1 MLVTFLGTGTSYGI
15 PMPACTCPVCT
26 SSDPRDRR
34 YRTSVLF
41 TAADGFNLLL
51 DTPPDFRSMAL
62 EHSLSRIDAVL
73 ISHIHADHIFG
84 FDDLRPF
91 SVRRPDDPI
100 PVWASAGTAEDMRR
114 IFSYL
119 GTPPVPGTSLARV
132 ALSVPSGPFEAGP
145 FRIVPLPVEH
155 GRADMLGWRVE
166 ADGRS
171 AVVISDCKRI
181 PPSTMALC
189 QNADLAVVDCLRL
202 RPHPTHF
209 NVPETIDALRQLVPR
224 RGYAIH
230 LCHELSHA
238 AATALLAPHSF
249 APAHDGLA
257 LSL

>member
-1 MLVTFLGTGTSYGI
+1 MRVTFLGTGTSYGI

-26 SSDPRDRR
+26 STDPRDRR
-34 YRTSVLF
+34 YRTSLLF

-62 EHSLSRIDAVL
+62 ENAISRIDAVL
-73 ISHIHADHIFG
+73 ISHIHADHVFG

-91 SVRRPDDPI
+91 SVRRPDVPI
-100 PVWASAGTAEDMRR
+100 PVYASAGTAADMRR

-119 GTPPVPGTSLARV
+119 DAPPIPGTSLARV
-132 ALSVPSGPFEAGP
+132 SLSVPSGPFSVGP
-145 FRIVPLPVEH
+145 FRVVPLPVEH

-166 ADGRS
+166 ADARS

-189 QNADLAVVDCLRL
+189 RDADLAVLDCLRI

-209 NVPETIDALRQLVPR
+209 AVPETLDALRQMAPR
-224 RGYAIH
+224 RGYAVH

-238 AATALLAPHSF
+238 QATVLLAPF
-249 APAHDGLA
+249 APAHDR
-257 LSL
+257 LSIDL